1 MDTQRLI
8 LSRIPCRVDRGR
20 ISLVCRAWR
29 DMVRSQQ
36 HMLVGRLLPQPRS
49 LQWLLLRAP
58 FPAGSNRVVCV
69 LSGCRVHHYINVVPP
84 DARCFGAHGGAW
96 LFVDTREPVHSAA
109 AVNARTGAFR
119 NLPRELLRRAD
130 PYVYRMVIHAAA
142 LSSSPDDANCVGAAI
157 VTAWQNAAPG
167 AGPPPRRRCVALW
180 RRDWPRAW
188 DFVPPGQD
196 DVSLN
201 VEDVLYLNHNGAFAF
216 VTQGEHIRICVP
228 LRLSENMLSTKWG
241 TLRFR
246 PGGPLYDHF
255 VRSRYLVVSGG
266 ELLMVVR
273 FTPHPNMPTSKF
285 KVFRTAKRNVND
297 DNADFPIALYPW
309 AWSELD
315 TLGGWMLFVGHGCSR
330 SYKVDK
336 YPGFKEG
343 IYFLDD
349 GKFYDDAVIFD
360 NGNGNHYPCSDDG
373 KWSEGQIQRCFPRSD
388 PSVHSAPVWL
398 LPGGGDMFSGTL

>member
-1 MDTQRLI
+1 MPPPLRKSLQDLDMDTQRLI
-8 LSRIPCRVDRGR
+8 LSRIPCIVDRGR

-49 LQWLLLRAP
+49 LPWLLLRAP
-58 FPAGSNRVVCV
+58 FPAGSSRVVCV
-69 LSGCRVHHYINVVPP
+69 LSGCRVHHYLNITPP
-84 DARCFGAHGGAW
+84 DGGGARCFGSHDGAW
-96 LFVDTREPVHSAA
+96 LLVDTREPVHRAA

-119 NLPRELLRRAD
+119 DLPRELLRRTE

-142 LSSSPDDANCVGAAI
+142 LSSSPDSANCVGAAI
-157 VTAWQNAAPG
+157 VTAWRHPAPC

-180 RRDWPRAW
+180 RRDWPRAL
-188 DFVPPGQD
+188 DFMPPGQD

-201 VEDVLYLNHNGAFAF
+201 EEDVLYLNHCGAFAF
-216 VTQGEHIRICVP
+216 VTQGEH
-228 LRLSENMLSTKWG
+228 LRL
-241 TLRFR
+241 
-246 PGGPLYDHF
+246 
-255 VRSRYLVVSGG
+255 
-266 ELLMVVR
+266 
-273 FTPHPNMPTSKF
+273 
-285 KVFRTAKRNVND
+285 
-297 DNADFPIALYPW
+297 
-309 AWSELD
+309 
-315 TLGGWMLFVGHGCSR
+315 

-360 NGNGNHYPCSDDG
+360 NGNGNHYPCSDNG

-398 LPGGGDMFSGTL
+398 LP